1 MTIVSLSTGNILA
14 TGVERV
20 EDLKE
25 YGIKSILAQSLFKHI
40 IKWKASGVPADI
52 FMQKGSAA
60 NAGTDNVKEAEVA
73 VETQV
78 TELPT
83 SHTTEDLS
91 ARDAFERQREALVA
105 EWQAR
110 CNRLERERDAAQR
123 LASLRLSCIDRKH
136 NWPPLA
142 LGQRHSRCEGC
153 NTWGY
158 QHNGVWC
165 EGY

>member
-1 MTIVSLSTGNILA
+1 M
-14 TGVERV
+14 ERV

-40 IKWKASGVPADI
+40 TMWKASGVSADI

-60 NAGTDNVKEAEVA
+60 NARTDSTKEAEVA
-73 VETQV
+73 VDAQV
-78 TELPT
+78 IGLLT
-83 SHTTEDLS
+83 SCTTEDLS
-91 ARDAFERQREALVA
+91 ASDAFEKEREALVA
-105 EWQAR
+105 EWQVR
-110 CNRLERERDAAQR
+110 CTRLERERDTAQR

-136 NWPPLA
+136 NWPPLGP
-142 LGQRHSRCEGC
+142 GQRHSRCEGC

>member
-1 MTIVSLSTGNILA
+1 M
-14 TGVERV
+14 ERV

-52 FMQKGSAA
+52 FMKKGSAA
-60 NAGTDNVKEAEVA
+60 NPATDSAKEAEA
-73 VETQV
+73 AHETQIKGS
-78 TELPT
+78 PT
-83 SHTTEDLS
+83 SCTTEDLS
-91 ARDAFERQREALVA
+91 ARDAFEKQREALVA
-105 EWQAR
+105 DWQAR
-110 CNRLERERDAAQR
+110 FNRLERERDAAQR

-142 LGQRHSRCEGC
+142 PGQRHSRCEGC